1 MHCDHPKGNINT
13 KLMYIIGLA
22 GCKFNCRRGLFY
34 ARIKRWMFQ
43 PLRDDLA
50 DVDNAG
56 SIRPPV
62 LQARVDV
69 GDEAAALAGVAGTA
83 GQHPADAEHVA
94 NLQCL
99 IFGLSGIVFWEATHT
114 PPFRIIMVGFQKIKF

>member
-1 MHCDHPKGNINT
+1 
-13 KLMYIIGLA
+13 
-22 GCKFNCRRGLFY
+22 
-34 ARIKRWMFQ
+34 MFK

-50 DVDNAG
+50 DVDDAG

-69 GDEAAALAGVAGTA
+69 GDEAAALAGVAGAA

-94 NLQCL
+94 NLQSL
-99 IFGLSGIVFWEATHT
+99 IFGLSGIIFRETTHT
-114 PPFRIIMVGFQKIKF
+114 PPFRMIIVSFQKIKF